1 MDITIHKK
9 LKTEQRRTTVKLE
22 KIFTTMLHVNRRS
35 SEMENRNLLHCDRVF
50 FLSTGPQGQSLGIGQ
65 KMKQI

>member
-9 LKTEQRRTTVKLE
+9 LKTERTTVISE
-22 KIFTTMLHVNRRS
+22 KIFTTMLHVNRRG
-35 SEMENRNLLHCDRVF
+35 SEMENRNLLHCDKVF